1 VERPAEQSLLERLIL
16 ADRALSARVA
26 VPAGLP
32 RWLAHIVAHS
42 GDSAVWLGAA
52 AAAILWGSPAWR
64 SFGLR
69 TLFATVVGAL
79 LATTIK
85 FIVRRR
91 RPGGPAAGLYASIDQ
106 HAFPSGHATRI
117 GCMIAVLSPLLPGWG
132 LALFSLWGGL
142 VCLARVAL
150 QVHYFFDVIAGL
162 AVGGLAGLLFL
173 ALI

>member
-1 VERPAEQSLLERLIL
+1 MLPPGEQSLLKRLV
-16 ADRALSARVA
+16 AVDRALSARVA
-26 VPAGLP
+26 VPAGPL
-32 RWLAHIVAHS
+32 RWLAHVVAHS
-42 GDSAVWLGAA
+42 GDSALWLGAA

-91 RPGGPAAGLYASIDQ
+91 RPDGPAAGLYAAVDQ

-117 GCMIAVLSPLLPGWG
+117 GCMLAVLTPLLPGWG
-132 LALFSLWGGL
+132 VAPFFLWAGL

-150 QVHYFFDVIAGL
+150 QVHYFLDVIAGL

-173 ALI
+173 AVI